1 MNIYDHAYALA
12 RALKEAPQ
20 LKHYQEAKSKLEG
33 DAAAKEMLDD
43 FRKAQMD
50 LQKQQMSGVEVSEEQ
65 KERISKLYE
74 IINMNQTVK
83 NYLAAENQ
91 LLVVVQDI
99 YKIIGEPLSDVL
111 GPELSPLEEADENEN
126 D

>member
-1 MNIYDHAYALA
+1 MNLYDHAHALA
-12 RALKEAPQ
+12 KALKESPQ
-20 LKHYQEAKSKLEG
+20 LKKFQEAKAKLE
-33 DAAAKEMLDD
+33 DDSAAKDMLDD
-43 FRKAQMD
+43 FRKAQLEM
-50 LQKQQMSGVEVSEEQ
+50 QEQQMSGVEVSEEQ

-74 IINMNQTVK
+74 IINMNMTVK

-91 LLVVVQDI
+91 LLVMVQDV

-111 GPELSPLEEADENEN
+111 GPELSPQEEKEDNEK